1 MIISGSSHMVS
12 ISSGVDSESEKYMRD
27 RFRLLSLNWFS
38 SGRLRRVII
47 RL

>member
-1 MIISGSSHMVS
+1 MVS
-12 ISSGVDSESEKYMRD
+12 ISSGVDRESEKYMRD

-38 SGRLRRVII
+38 SGRLSRVII